1 MVSGTGKRNVFP
13 AFYVLGALQNG
24 SQLKTYSYPFII
36 IKFYKSNTKLISILN
51 VCPPH
56 KSIFPEALTKINKG
70 KCLKLSEK
78 LYCYNYNK

>member
-51 VCPPH
+51 VCPPP
-56 KSIFPEALTKINKG
+56 KVYSLKPLQKLTKENV
-70 KCLKLSEK
+70 
-78 LYCYNYNK
+78 